1 MRIRHLRAIFLM
13 ILSLFLG
20 SDKHTVHASP
30 DSPYRVFIL
39 HSYDAH
45 DVCGRPQH
53 EGIVAALKNDGFK
66 ERENLVFQ
74 FYYMDTKRR
83 HNTPELIE
91 EQARTALEKIR
102 SFKPHVLVT
111 LDDNAFRTVGLNLV
125 DSAIPIVFCGMNGQP
140 EDYNRQKPFMGSRSR
155 PGGNVTGVY
164 EKLHVVDAIKVHSKL
179 FPDLKSI
186 RFFVDPSPT
195 GKAIK
200 KQIQLEIEKDSLPC
214 AWEIKLISS
223 WEMYQKE
230 VHSVNRDSEVN
241 AFYPAALLLKDNNGT
256 TYTTPEIFAWTVLN
270 SRKPEIALNYEFTR
284 MGLFGGAA
292 VDFYAMGVQAGRMV
306 AKCLR
311 GENPG
316 SIGIEDA
323 EKYALVF
330 NLKRAEQLGIKI
342 PPDILMAA
350 DEVVTGVK

>member
-1 MRIRHLRAIFLM
+1 
-13 ILSLFLG
+13 
-20 SDKHTVHASP
+20 
-30 DSPYRVFIL
+30 
-39 HSYDAH
+39 
-45 DVCGRPQH
+45 
-53 EGIVAALKNDGFK
+53 
-66 ERENLVFQ
+66 
-74 FYYMDTKRR
+74 
-83 HNTPELIE
+83 
-91 EQARTALEKIR
+91 
-102 SFKPHVLVT
+102 
-111 LDDNAFRTVGLNLV
+111 
-125 DSAIPIVFCGMNGQP
+125 
-140 EDYNRQKPFMGSRSR
+140 
-155 PGGNVTGVY
+155 
-164 EKLHVVDAIKVHSKL
+164 
-179 FPDLKSI
+179 
-186 RFFVDPSPT
+186 
-195 GKAIK
+195 
-200 KQIQLEIEKDSLPC
+200 
-214 AWEIKLISS
+214 
-223 WEMYQKE
+223 
-230 VHSVNRDSEVN
+230 VNRDSEVN